1 MRKKLLMILSI
12 LAMLFAGIGFVGCDD
27 NKGGD
32 SLNTSN
38 EFTASENQSQETTD
52 KEENGDDDTETDGN
66 KPESGD
72 DTETD
77 GNKPESGDDTETDG
91 NKPESGDD
99 TETDGNKPESGDDT
113 ETDGNKPEQG
123 EDGDVQGNKPIS
135 QKEWDEIFEKTFAL
149 DHFYAYFSSQTQR
162 RGDTVHLYS
171 DFVVAEGRTKE
182 FSELAFFPDLELESS
197 MHSTMMRYTGEI
209 DGDFYEWE
217 AHNGETEW
225 TKKESDKGIEYASGY
240 GIFSAFVD
248 LDVGEYSSWYALSA
262 YNEET
267 FVYNFPLEIDG
278 QNGFVNIC
286 FD

>member
-52 KEENGDDDTETDGN
+52 KEENGD
-66 KPESGD
+66 
-72 DTETD
+72 
-77 GNKPESGDDTETDG
+77 DDTETDG